1 VATDVDLQ
9 ETYIGASGACVDRL
23 LSDERL
29 EIMRVTADQ
38 DITWESDV
46 INRPRPD

>member
-1 VATDVDLQ
+1 
-9 ETYIGASGACVDRL
+9 VDRL